1 MSGRIYPASGTSA
14 VCDGT
19 EWPDGGYDLR
29 YVTSMRAMIRSD
41 DIEQSSV
48 PVEEVPDSL
57 VSTALR
63 FVVPFGSEGGDETT
77 NTL

>member
-19 EWPDGGYDLR
+19 EWPDGGCDLR
-29 YVTSMRAMIRSD
+29 YVTSMRATIRSD

-48 PVEEVPDSL
+48 QVEEVPDSL
-57 VSTALR
+57 LSTAPR
-63 FVVPFGSEGGDETT
+63 FVAPFGSEEGDETT